1 MGSTKDIVIR
11 PGTAEPASKP
21 FSGPTGRI
29 AVGPG
34 IVLVFAMY
42 GIFGEGVYTVLRHL
56 LS

>member
-29 AVGPG
+29 AVGRG

-42 GIFGEGVYTVLRHL
+42 GIFGEGVYTVPRHL